1 MLYHLKKTIKKED
14 RKEKE
19 EDFLNQKIV
28 TERKSVI
35 IEGRLINFQV

>member
-1 MLYHLKKTIKKED
+1 MLYQLKKRIKKED

-28 TERKSVI
+28 TKRKNVI
-35 IEGRLINFQV
+35 IEGRLINFQD